1 MFEFQGDLKIIL
13 MIIIIWY
20 DFPPLS
26 FVNMSDIA
34 SCTDI
39 LTWFVGKE
47 FCKYNI
53 IDIENK

>member
-26 FVNMSDIA
+26 FLNMPAIT

-39 LTWFVGKE
+39 LARLWGRSFAIKTL
-47 FCKYNI
+47 
-53 IDIENK
+53 

>member
-1 MFEFQGDLKIIL
+1 MFEFQGDLKIIIL

-26 FVNMSDIA
+26 FLNMPDIT

-39 LTWFVGKE
+39 LT
-47 FCKYNI
+47 
-53 IDIENK
+53 